1 MVLAVAD
8 PRQGR
13 AGAAGYSPRLGARDP
28 RLRANQAGSVT
39 EAGLDRKTVGT
50 DGAGRAR
57 ISAADGLPMLSSGAS
72 LGEVIAAHNLL
83 LARLRGQ

>member
-1 MVLAVAD
+1 M
-8 PRQGR
+8 
-13 AGAAGYSPRLGARDP
+13 
-28 RLRANQAGSVT
+28 T